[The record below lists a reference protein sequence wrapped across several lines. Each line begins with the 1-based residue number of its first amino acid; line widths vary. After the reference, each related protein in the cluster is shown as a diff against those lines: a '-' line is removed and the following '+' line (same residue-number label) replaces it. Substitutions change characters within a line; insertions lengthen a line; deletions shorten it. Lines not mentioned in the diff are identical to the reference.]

1 MDRIFKAAQGSA
13 QLTEESKDSQGLI
26 EPFFSFDRLLSLF
39 YANTYHRRAV
49 QLKASLLSNIEDGS
63 KLEGGVMTPKDF
75 LYAFIL
81 NLEIFGN
88 AFVEIAGKNLYILP
102 SIEARV
108 NENKEIFQVKN
119 NKSIALNAK
128 HLYYYSPNS
137 RFYGEPDYLAA
148 MLSILTNQKADSFNN
163 AFFENSA
170 RADTAIIFENSE
182 PDEMQ
187 LNAFKEFFGSNFKG
201 TGNAHKTLVLTAN
214 GENAK
219 VRIEDLSKV
228 SDISFEKLKNLNRDE
243 IIAAHGVPPRMVG
256 VMTAGQLGG
265 SGEVTGQLHSFNE
278 LTIIPKQEQI
288 EWFFDSIGYPIKLKP
303 IDVSNFKDDL

>member
-1 MDRIFKAAQGSA
+1 MAQ
-13 QLTEESKDSQGLI
+13 
-26 EPFFSFDRLLSLF
+26 SL
-39 YANTYHRRAV
+39 
-49 QLKASLLSNIEDGS
+49 
-63 KLEGGVMTPKDF
+63 GGGTMTPKDF

-102 SIEARV
+102 SIEAIV
-108 NENKEIFQVKN
+108 NESKEIFQAKN

-201 TGNAHKTLVLTAN
+201 MGNAHKN
-214 GENAK
+214 
-219 VRIEDLSKV
+219 
-228 SDISFEKLKNLNRDE
+228 
-243 IIAAHGVPPRMVG
+243 
-256 VMTAGQLGG
+256 
-265 SGEVTGQLHSFNE
+265 
-278 LTIIPKQEQI
+278 
-288 EWFFDSIGYPIKLKP
+288 WF
-303 IDVSNFKDDL
+303 

>member
-201 TGNAHKTLVLTAN
+201 AGNAHKTLVLTAN

-228 SDISFEKLKNLNRDE
+228 SDISFEKL
-243 IIAAHGVPPRMVG
+243 
-256 VMTAGQLGG
+256 
-265 SGEVTGQLHSFNE
+265 
-278 LTIIPKQEQI
+278 
-288 EWFFDSIGYPIKLKP
+288 
-303 IDVSNFKDDL
+303 